1 MKYFD
6 QFPANL
12 PREIYFT
19 SAWFDFYIIITKQT
33 LVLGNL
39 VVVLCLTNV
48 NLDNEFYEYFKN
60 QRRRRRASLIWY

>member
-60 QRRRRRASLIWY
+60 QRRKRRASLIWY

>member
-19 SAWFDFYIIITKQT
+19 SAWFDLYIIITKQT

-60 QRRRRRASLIWY
+60 QRRRRRASLIWD